1 LNKGQNNMATKPVK
15 KPQTHDLDQSI
26 QIALDAADAS
36 MDVTAEFER
45 ISQRFNETTGVAT
58 RLVKTARLTV
68 GVAAGIAILAILV
81 MGMIWQRS
89 SSGLERLA
97 ATNSELLM
105 ILTENVVSLEQSM
118 QPLRSTSDRIDEVVA
133 AMTALEAGVTDI
145 TLMLGMLE
153 QEMDQFVGSMEE
165 IETATGATERAE
177 QLGAAVTERIA
188 TLNGELAMNVS
199 TAVRDALSRQAED
212 FKRLV
217 NDFSNA
223 LDSMEGGVNSSALQE
238 VQAKME
244 ARLNE
249 INNRLGDVQR
259 ARSAAVP
266 PRRPAPAA
274 PEPDTIKF
282 P

>member
-1 LNKGQNNMATKPVK
+1 MATKPLK
-15 KPQTHDLDQSI
+15 KSQTADLDQSI

-45 ISQRFNETTGVAT
+45 ISQRFNETTGSVT
-58 RLVKTARLTV
+58 RLDKTARLTV
-68 GVAAGIAILAILV
+68 GIAAGIALLAIVV

-97 ATNSELLM
+97 ATNTELLT

-118 QPLRSTSDRIDEVVA
+118 QQARTTPGRIDDVFS
-133 AMTALEAGVTDI
+133 AMTALETSMADATLILGV
-145 TLMLGMLE
+145 LE
-153 QEMDQFVGSMEE
+153 QGMDQFVEAIAKM
-165 IETATGATERAE
+165 ETATGANERAE
-177 QLGAAVTERIA
+177 QLGAVVTERIA

-212 FKRLV
+212 FNLLATE
-217 NDFSNA
+217 FSNA
-223 LDSMEGGVNSSALQE
+223 LDNMEGGVNSSALQE

-249 INNRLGDVQR
+249 MNTRLGEVQR
-259 ARSAAVP
+259 ARPAAAA
-266 PRRPAPAA
+266 PRRTSPIA

>member
-1 LNKGQNNMATKPVK
+1 MATKPLK
-15 KPQTHDLDQSI
+15 KPQTADLDQSI

-45 ISQRFNETTGVAT
+45 ISQRFNETTESAT
-58 RLVKTARLTV
+58 RLEKTARLTV
-68 GVAAGIAILAILV
+68 GVAAGIAVLAIVV

-97 ATNSELLM
+97 ATNTELLT

-118 QPLRSTSDRIDEVVA
+118 QPLRATSERIDEVFA
-133 AMTALEAGVTDI
+133 TMTALQASLADT
-145 TLMLGMLE
+145 TLVLDVLE
-153 QEMDQFVGSMEE
+153 QGMGQFVEAMAE
-165 IETATGATERAE
+165 IETATGATERTE
-177 QLGAAVTERIA
+177 QLGTAVTERIA

-212 FKRLV
+212 FKLLV
-217 NDFSNA
+217 TEFSNA
-223 LDSMEGGVNSSALQE
+223 LDNMEGGVNSSALQE

-244 ARLNE
+244 ARLSEMNT
-249 INNRLGDVQR
+249 RLGEVQR
-259 ARSAAVP
+259 ARPAAAA
-266 PRRPAPAA
+266 PRRTTPAA